1 MSIGWTIVVMI
12 LVAAISYRG
21 GYKDGFGDGK
31 REGKKE
37 GFGGGN
43 DD

>member
-31 REGKKE
+31 REGKSE
-37 GFGGGN
+37 GWRTEN
-43 DD
+43 NS